1 MKIALVSPY
10 DYAYP
15 GGVTEHISHLN
26 SQFRSMG
33 HEVRILAPSSQSE
46 EELPYDNLYRVG
58 KTIVKVPMNAS
69 VARIS
74 LSLTLSRQVKEILAN
89 ERFDVVHLHEPLAP
103 ALPITVLRHSR
114 TVNVG
119 TFHTYRRSHFA
130 YLYGKPLLKRYFNRL
145 QGRIAVSA
153 AARELIERYFPSQ
166 YHIIPNGIDMQLF
179 QSSLPPYAELDDGM
193 LNVLFVGRLEKR
205 KGLNYLLQAL
215 RLVQD
220 NGAHRVRLIVV
231 GAFTEEQRAEYEKR
245 VALLGLSNVIFAGF
259 VSREEKVRY
268 YKSCHVF
275 CAPSTGGESQGI
287 VLLEAMA
294 AGKPVVASS
303 IEGYRGV
310 LEGTGAGVLVPPE
323 DDAALA
329 DALVR
334 FLDNE
339 SLRLEAGESG
349 LQAAQG
355 YSWEKISAQILSFYE
370 ESIARKTPR
379 SRRYDWANIRRR
391 RKERVR

>member
-26 SQFRSMG
+26 AQFRNMG

-46 EELPYDNLYRVG
+46 DELPYDNLYRVG

-153 AARELIERYFPSQ
+153 AARQLIERYFPSQ
-166 YHIIPNGIDMQLF
+166 YRIIPNGIDRELF
-179 QSSLPPYAELDDGM
+179 QGSLPPFAELDDGM

-220 NGAHRVRLIVV
+220 SEAYRVRLIVV

-245 VALLGLSNVIFAGF
+245 VAQLGLSNVIFAGF

-329 DALVR
+329 RALVR

-339 SLRLEAGESG
+339 SLREEAGESG

-355 YSWEKISAQILSFYE
+355 YSWEKIAAQILAFYE
-370 ESIARKTPR
+370 ESIASKAPR
-379 SRRYDWANIRRR
+379 GRRYDWANIRRR

>member
-26 SQFRSMG
+26 AQYRDMG
-33 HEVRILAPSSQSE
+33 HEVRILAPSSQPE
-46 EELPYDNLYRVG
+46 EDLPYDNLYRVG
-58 KTIVKVPMNAS
+58 KTIVSVPMNAS

-74 LSLTLSRQVKEILAN
+74 LSLTLSRQVKRILAQ

-153 AARELIERYFPSQ
+153 AAHQLIERYFPAQ
-166 YHIIPNGIDMQLF
+166 YRIIPNGIDTGLF
-179 QSSLPPYAELDDGM
+179 QSALAPFPHLDDGM

-205 KGLNYLLQAL
+205 KGLTYLLQAL
-215 RLVQD
+215 HTVQRD
-220 NGAHRVRLIVV
+220 CERQVRLIVV
-231 GAFTEEQRAEYEKR
+231 GAFTEEQRADYEKK
-245 VALLGLSNVIFAGF
+245 VAQLGLANVVFGGF
-259 VSREEKVRY
+259 VSQEEKVRY

-294 AGKPVVASS
+294 AGKPVVASD
-303 IEGYRGV
+303 IEGYHGV
-310 LEGTGAGVLVPPE
+310 LAGTGAGVLVPPE
-323 DDAALA
+323 DDGALA
-329 DALVR
+329 QALLE
-334 FLDNE
+334 FLARE
-339 SLRLEAGESG
+339 SLRTEAGARG
-349 LQAAQG
+349 LAAATD
-355 YSWEKISAQILSFYE
+355 YSWEKVATQIVSFYE
-370 ESIARKTPR
+370 ECIARKTPR
-379 SRRYDWANIRRR
+379 SRRFDWANIPRR
-391 RKERVR
+391 RK

>member
-26 SQFRSMG
+26 AQFRGMG

-58 KTIVKVPMNAS
+58 KTIVGVPTNAS

-74 LSLTLSRQVKEILAN
+74 LSLTLSRQVKEILGN

-145 QGRIAVSA
+145 QGQIAVSE

-166 YHIIPNGIDMQLF
+166 YNIIPNGIDIQLF
-179 QSSLPPYAELDDGM
+179 QSGLPPFPHLDDGM

-205 KGLNYLLQAL
+205 KGLTYLLDAL
-215 RLVQD
+215 RVVQARGD
-220 NGAHRVRLIVV
+220 HRVRLIVV
-231 GAFTEEQRAEYEKR
+231 GAFSEAQRTEYEKK
-245 VALLGLSNVIFAGF
+245 VAQLQLSDVHFVGF
-259 VSREEKVRY
+259 VSREDKVRY
-268 YKSCHVF
+268 YKSCHIF

-310 LEGTGAGVLVPPE
+310 LAGTGAGVLVPPE
-323 DDAALA
+323 DDGALA
-329 DALVR
+329 GALTH
-334 FLDNE
+334 FLE
-339 SLRLEAGESG
+339 SSTLREEAGARG
-349 LQAAQG
+349 AQVAQD
-355 YSWEKISAQILSFYE
+355 YSWEKVAAQILAFYE
-370 ESIARKTPR
+370 DSIARAAPR

-391 RKERVR
+391 RKERAR

>member
-15 GGVTEHISHLN
+15 GGVTEHITHLN
-26 SQFRSMG
+26 AQFRSMG
-33 HEVRILAPSSQSE
+33 HEVRILAPSSQPE

-58 KTIVKVPMNAS
+58 KTIVRVPMNAS

-153 AARELIERYFPSQ
+153 AARELISRYFPAK
-166 YHIIPNGIDMQLF
+166 YRIIPNGIDMDLF
-179 QSSLPPYAELDDGM
+179 QGSLPPLPELDDGM

-205 KGLNYLLQAL
+205 KGLTYLLQAL
-215 RLVQD
+215 QKVQASGSH
-220 NGAHRVRLIVV
+220 NVRLIVV
-231 GAFTEEQRAEYEKR
+231 GAFTEEQRADYEKR
-245 VALLGLSNVIFAGF
+245 VAQLGLANVVFVGF
-259 VSREEKVRY
+259 VSREDKARY

-310 LEGTGAGVLVPPE
+310 LEGAGAGTLVPPE

-329 DALVR
+329 GALTR
-334 FLDNE
+334 YLANE
-339 SLRLEAGESG
+339 SLREDVGANG

-355 YSWEKISAQILSFYE
+355 YSWEKVATQLIEFYE
-370 ESIARKTPR
+370 ESIANRAPR
-379 SRRYDWANIRRR
+379 SRRYDWAKIRRR

>member
-26 SQFRSMG
+26 EQFQGMG

-58 KTIVKVPMNAS
+58 KTIVRVPTNAS

-145 QGRIAVSA
+145 QGR
-153 AARELIERYFPSQ
+153 ELIERYFPSQ
-166 YHIIPNGIDMQLF
+166 YRIIPNGIDMRLF
-179 QSSLPPYAELDDGM
+179 QSALPPFPELDDGK

-205 KGLNYLLQAL
+205 KGLNYLLRAL
-215 RLVQD
+215 RRVQES
-220 NGAHRVRLIVV
+220 GAHDVRLIVV

-245 VALLGLSNVIFAGF
+245 VGRLGLSHVRFVGF
-259 VSREEKVRY
+259 VSREDKVRY

-294 AGKPVVASS
+294 AGKPVVASD
-303 IEGYRGV
+303 IEGYHAV
-310 LEGTGAGVLVPPE
+310 LEGTGAGALVPPE

-329 DALVR
+329 RELTR
-334 FLDNE
+334 FLDDE
-339 SLRLEAGESG
+339 SLRRETGAKG
-349 LQAAQG
+349 LVAAQD
-355 YSWEKISAQILSFYE
+355 YSWEKIATQLAAFYE
-370 ESIARKTPR
+370 ETITRARPR
-379 SRRYDWANIRRR
+379 SRRFDWASVERR
-391 RKERVR
+391 RKDRVG

>member
-26 SQFRSMG
+26 AQFRSMG
-33 HEVRILAPSSQSE
+33 HEVRILAPSSQPE

-58 KTIVKVPMNAS
+58 KTIVGVPTNAS

-74 LSLTLSRQVKEILAN
+74 LSLTLSRQVKEILSS

-166 YHIIPNGIDMQLF
+166 YRIIPNGIDMRLF
-179 QSSLPPYAELDDGM
+179 QSDLPPFPELNDGM
-193 LNVLFVGRLEKR
+193 MNVLFVGRLEKR
-205 KGLNYLLQAL
+205 KGLTYLLQAL
-215 RLVQD
+215 QTVQERSACD
-220 NGAHRVRLIVV
+220 VRLIVV
-231 GAFTEEQRAEYEKR
+231 GAFTEAQRAEYEKR
-245 VALLGLSNVIFAGF
+245 VAQLGLVNVLFVGF

-310 LEGTGAGVLVPPE
+310 LAGTGAGALVPPE

-329 DALVR
+329 QSLLR
-334 FLDNE
+334 FLNDE
-339 SLRLEAGESG
+339 SLRAQAGAKG
-349 LQAAQG
+349 AVAAQD
-355 YSWEKISAQILSFYE
+355 YSWEKVAAQLMAFYE
-370 ESIARKTPR
+370 ESMAKATPR
-379 SRRYDWANIRRR
+379 GPRYNWARIRRWK
-391 RKERVR
+391 KERVS

>member
-26 SQFRSMG
+26 AQFRRMG
-33 HEVRILAPSSQSE
+33 HEVRILAPSSQPE

-58 KTIVKVPMNAS
+58 KTIVRVPTNAS

-74 LSLTLSRQVKEILAN
+74 LSLTLSRQVKEILSG

-166 YHIIPNGIDMQLF
+166 YHIIPNGIDMRLF
-179 QSSLPPYAELDDGM
+179 QSALPPFPELDDGM
-193 LNVLFVGRLEKR
+193 MNVLFVGRLEKR
-205 KGLNYLLQAL
+205 KGLAYLLEAL
-215 RLVQD
+215 RTVQERSAQD
-220 NGAHRVRLIVV
+220 VRLIVV
-231 GAFTEEQRAEYEKR
+231 GAFTEEQRADYEKI
-245 VALLGLSNVIFAGF
+245 VAELGLANVMFVGF

-294 AGKPVVASS
+294 AGKPVVASG

-310 LEGTGAGVLVPPE
+310 LAGTGAGALVPPE

-329 DALVR
+329 QALLR
-334 FLDNE
+334 FLDSE
-339 SLRLEAGESG
+339 SLRAEAGAKG
-349 LQAAQG
+349 AQAAQG
-355 YSWEKISAQILSFYE
+355 YSWEKVAAQIIGFYE
-370 ESIARKTPR
+370 ESIANAAPR
-379 SRRYDWANIRRR
+379 GPRYNWARIRRW
-391 RKERVR
+391 KKDKVS

>member
-26 SQFRSMG
+26 AQFRGMG

-58 KTIVKVPMNAS
+58 KTIVRVPTNAS

-74 LSLTLSRQVKEILAN
+74 LSLTLSRQVKEILGN

-145 QGRIAVSA
+145 QGQIAVSE

-166 YHIIPNGIDMQLF
+166 YNIIPNGIDVQLF
-179 QSSLPPYAELDDGM
+179 QGGLPPFPHLDDGM

-205 KGLNYLLQAL
+205 KGLTHLLDAL
-215 RLVQD
+215 RVVQERGD
-220 NGAHRVRLIVV
+220 HRVRLIVV
-231 GAFTEEQRAEYEKR
+231 GAFTEAQRTEYEKK
-245 VALLGLSNVIFAGF
+245 VAQLRLSDVHFVGF
-259 VSREEKVRY
+259 VSREDKVRY
-268 YKSCHVF
+268 YKSCHIF

-310 LEGTGAGVLVPPE
+310 LAGTGAGVLVPPE
-323 DDAALA
+323 DEGALA
-329 DALVR
+329 GALTH
-334 FLDNE
+334 FLD
-339 SLRLEAGESG
+339 SSALREEAGARG
-349 LQAAQG
+349 AQTAQD
-355 YSWEKISAQILSFYE
+355 YSWEKIAAQILAFYE
-370 ESIARKTPR
+370 DSIARAAPR

-391 RKERVR
+391 RKERAR

>member
-26 SQFRSMG
+26 AQFRSMG

-58 KTIVKVPMNAS
+58 KTIVGVPTNAS

-74 LSLTLSRQVKEILAN
+74 LSLTLSRQVKEILGN

-145 QGRIAVSA
+145 QGRIAVSE

-166 YHIIPNGIDMQLF
+166 YRIIPNGIDVKLF
-179 QSSLPPYAELDDGM
+179 QSAVPPFPHLDDGM

-205 KGLNYLLQAL
+205 KGLTYLLDAL
-215 RLVQD
+215 RVVQERGD
-220 NGAHRVRLIVV
+220 HRVRLIVV
-231 GAFTEEQRAEYEKR
+231 GAFTEAQRSEYEKK
-245 VALLGLSNVIFAGF
+245 VAQLRLSDVLFVGF
-259 VSREEKVRY
+259 VSREDKVRY
-268 YKSCHVF
+268 YKSCHIF

-310 LEGTGAGVLVPPE
+310 LAGTGAGVLVPPE
-323 DDAALA
+323 DDGALA
-329 DALVR
+329 GALTH
-334 FLDNE
+334 FLDN
-339 SLRLEAGESG
+339 SALREEAGARG
-349 LQAAQG
+349 AQAAQD
-355 YSWEKISAQILSFYE
+355 YSWEKIAVQLLAFYE
-370 ESIARKTPR
+370 ESIAGAVPR

-391 RKERVR
+391 RKERAR

>member
-26 SQFRSMG
+26 AQFRSMG
-33 HEVRILAPSSQSE
+33 HEVRILAPSSQPE
-46 EELPYDNLYRVG
+46 EDLPYDNLYRVG
-58 KTIVKVPMNAS
+58 KTIVRVPMNAS

-153 AARELIERYFPSQ
+153 AARELIARYFPAKYS
-166 YHIIPNGIDMQLF
+166 IIPNGIDMELF
-179 QSSLPPYAELDDGM
+179 QSSLPSFPELDDGM

-205 KGLNYLLQAL
+205 KGLTYLLQAL
-215 RLVQD
+215 QRIQAS
-220 NGAHRVRLIVV
+220 GSHSVRLIVV
-231 GAFTEEQRAEYEKR
+231 GAFTEEQRADYEKK
-245 VALLGLSNVIFAGF
+245 VGQLGLSNVVFVGF
-259 VSREEKVRY
+259 VSREDKARY

-310 LEGTGAGVLVPPE
+310 LEGTGAGTLVPPE
-323 DDAALA
+323 DDGALA
-329 DALVR
+329 DALTQY
-334 FLDNE
+334 LASE
-339 SLRLEAGESG
+339 SLRLEAGANG

-355 YSWEKISAQILSFYE
+355 YSWEKVAKQLVEFYE
-370 ESIARKTPR
+370 ESIANRAPR

>member
-1 MKIALVSPY
+1 VKIALVSPY

-26 SQFRSMG
+26 AQFRSMG
-33 HEVRILAPSSQSE
+33 HQVRILAPSSQPE
-46 EELPYDNLYRVG
+46 GELPYDNLYRVG
-58 KTIVKVPMNAS
+58 KTIVGVPTNAS

-74 LSLTLSRQVKEILAN
+74 LSLTLSRQVKQILAN

-153 AARELIERYFPSQ
+153 AARELIERYFPSS
-166 YHIIPNGIDMQLF
+166 YRIIPNGIDMQLF
-179 QSSLPPYAELDDGM
+179 QSAVPPFQELDDGM

-205 KGLNYLLQAL
+205 KGLTYLLQAL
-215 RLVQD
+215 KKIQERT
-220 NGAHRVRLIVV
+220 AHRVRLIVV
-231 GAFTEEQRAEYEKR
+231 GAFTEDQRSENQRE
-245 VALLGLSNVIFAGF
+245 VAQLGLSDVIFAGF

-323 DDAALA
+323 DHAALA
-329 DALVR
+329 SALMR
-334 FLDNE
+334 FLEEE
-339 SLRLEAGESG
+339 SLRETLGAKG
-349 LQAAQG
+349 LVAARE
-355 YSWEKISAQILSFYE
+355 YSWEKVATQLIAFYE
-370 ESIARKTPR
+370 DTIADATPR
-379 SRRYDWANIRRR
+379 SRRFDWAGVQRR
-391 RKERVR
+391 RKDRLR

>member
-26 SQFRSMG
+26 GQFQGMG
-33 HEVRILAPSSQSE
+33 HDVRILAPSSQPE

-58 KTIVKVPMNAS
+58 KTIVRVPTNAS

-74 LSLTLSRQVKEILAN
+74 LSLTLSRQVKEILAD

-145 QGRIAVSA
+145 QGRVAVSD
-153 AARELIERYFPSQ
+153 AARELIERYFPAR
-166 YHIIPNGIDMQLF
+166 YRIIPNGIDMQLF
-179 QSSLPPYAELDDGM
+179 QSALPPFPNLDDGM
-193 LNVLFVGRLEKR
+193 LNILFVGRLEKR
-205 KGLNYLLQAL
+205 KGLTYLLQAL
-215 RLVQD
+215 RIVQESGTYD
-220 NGAHRVRLIVV
+220 VRLIVV
-231 GAFTEEQRAEYEKR
+231 GAFTEEQRGEYEKR
-245 VALLGLSNVIFAGF
+245 VAQLGLSNVLFVGF

-310 LEGTGAGVLVPPE
+310 LDGTGAGELVPPKDE
-323 DDAALA
+323 AALA
-329 DALVR
+329 RALLH
-334 FLDNE
+334 FLECE
-339 SLRLEAGESG
+339 SLRDEVGEKG

-355 YSWEKISAQILSFYE
+355 YSWEKIATQLVAFYE
-370 ESIARKTPR
+370 ETIASARPR
-379 SRRYDWANIRRR
+379 SRRFDWARVERR
-391 RKERVR
+391 RKE

>member
-26 SQFRSMG
+26 VQFREMG
-33 HEVRILAPSSQSE
+33 HEVRILAPSSQPE

-58 KTIVKVPMNAS
+58 KTIVRVPTNAS

-74 LSLTLSRQVKEILAN
+74 LSLTLSRQVKQILAQ

-103 ALPITVLRHSR
+103 ALPITVLRHAR

-130 YLYGKPLLKRYFNRL
+130 YLYGKPLLKRYFSRL
-145 QGRIAVSA
+145 QGHIAVSA
-153 AARELIERYFPSQ
+153 AARQLIERYFPAQ
-166 YHIIPNGIDMQLF
+166 YRIIPNGIDAGLF
-179 QSSLPPYAELDDGM
+179 QGGLAPFSHLNDGM

-205 KGLNYLLQAL
+205 KGLTYLLQAL
-215 RLVQD
+215 QTVQR
-220 NGAHRVRLIVV
+220 HCPQPVRLIVV
-231 GAFTEEQRAEYEKR
+231 GAFTEEQRADYEKK
-245 VALLGLSNVIFAGF
+245 VAQLGLANVVFVGF
-259 VSREEKVRY
+259 VSREDKVRY

-294 AGKPVVASS
+294 AGRPVVASN
-303 IEGYRGV
+303 IEGYHGV
-310 LEGTGAGVLVPPE
+310 LADTGAGLLVPPE
-323 DDAALA
+323 DDGALA
-329 DALVR
+329 RALLR
-334 FLDNE
+334 FLEQE
-339 SLRLEAGESG
+339 SLREDAGASG
-349 LQAAQG
+349 LAAAKD
-355 YSWEKISAQILSFYE
+355 YSWEKVATQIVSYYE
-370 ESIARKTPR
+370 ECIARKTPR
-379 SRRYDWANIRRR
+379 TRRYNWARIPRR
-391 RKERVR
+391 RK

>member
-26 SQFRSMG
+26 AQFRSMG
-33 HEVRILAPSSQSE
+33 HEVRILAPSSQPE
-46 EELPYDNLYRVG
+46 EELPHEYLYRVG

-74 LSLTLSRQVKEILAN
+74 LSLTLSRQVKEILAK

-145 QGRIAVSA
+145 QGRIAVSD
-153 AARELIERYFPSQ
+153 AARELISRYFPSQ
-166 YHIIPNGIDMQLF
+166 YRIIPNGIDMKLF
-179 QSSLPPYAELDDGM
+179 QSALPPFPDLDDGM

-205 KGLNYLLQAL
+205 KGLTYLLQAL
-215 RLVQD
+215 QTVQES
-220 NGAHRVRLIVV
+220 GAHRVRLIVV
-231 GAFTEEQRAEYEKR
+231 GAFAEAQRAEYEKKA
-245 VALLGLSNVIFAGF
+245 VQLGLSNVVFVGF

-294 AGKPVVASS
+294 AGKPVVASN

-323 DDAALA
+323 NDKALA
-329 DALVR
+329 HALMQ
-334 FLDNE
+334 FLDHE
-339 SLRLEAGESG
+339 TLREEAGARG
-349 LQAAQG
+349 LQAAQS
-355 YSWEKISAQILSFYE
+355 YSWEKIATQLIAFYE
-370 ESIARKTPR
+370 ESIANKAPR
-379 SRRYDWANIRRR
+379 SRRYDWARIHR
-391 RKERVR
+391 RKKEKVR

>member
-26 SQFRSMG
+26 GQFQGMG
-33 HEVRILAPSSQSE
+33 HEVRILAPSSQPE

-58 KTIVKVPMNAS
+58 KTIVRVPTNAS

-145 QGRIAVSA
+145 QGRIAVSD
-153 AARELIERYFPSQ
+153 AARELIERYFPAR
-166 YHIIPNGIDMQLF
+166 YRIIPNGIDMQLF
-179 QSSLPPYAELDDGM
+179 QSALPPFPNLDDGM
-193 LNVLFVGRLEKR
+193 LNILFVGRLEKR
-205 KGLNYLLQAL
+205 KGLTYLLQAL
-215 RLVQD
+215 QIVQESGTYD
-220 NGAHRVRLIVV
+220 VRLIVV
-231 GAFTEEQRAEYEKR
+231 GAFTEEQRGEYEKR
-245 VALLGLSNVIFAGF
+245 VTQLGLSNVLFVGF

-310 LEGTGAGVLVPPE
+310 LEGTGAGELVPPQ
-323 DDAALA
+323 DGAALA
-329 DALVR
+329 RALMR
-334 FLDNE
+334 FLDLE
-339 SLRLEAGESG
+339 SLRDEVGEKG

-355 YSWEKISAQILSFYE
+355 YSWEKIATQLVAFYE
-370 ESIARKTPR
+370 ETIASARPR
-379 SRRYDWANIRRR
+379 SRRFDWARVERR
-391 RKERVR
+391 RKERAQ

>member
-26 SQFRSMG
+26 AQFRSMG

-58 KTIVKVPMNAS
+58 KTIVGVPTNAS

-74 LSLTLSRQVKEILAN
+74 LSLTLSRQVKEILGS

-103 ALPITVLRHSR
+103 VLPITVLRHSR

-145 QGRIAVSA
+145 QGRIAVSE

-166 YHIIPNGIDMQLF
+166 YRIIPNGIDVQLF
-179 QSSLPPYAELDDGM
+179 QSGAPPFAHLDDGM

-205 KGLNYLLQAL
+205 KGLTYLLDAL
-215 RLVQD
+215 RVVQERGD
-220 NGAHRVRLIVV
+220 HRVRLIVV
-231 GAFTEEQRAEYEKR
+231 GAFTEAQRAEYEKK
-245 VALLGLSNVIFAGF
+245 VAQLRLSDVLFVGF
-259 VSREEKVRY
+259 VSREDKVRY
-268 YKSCHVF
+268 YKSCHIF

-310 LEGTGAGVLVPPE
+310 LAGTGAGVLVPPE
-323 DDAALA
+323 DDGALA
-329 DALVR
+329 GALTH
-334 FLDNE
+334 FLDN
-339 SLRLEAGESG
+339 SALREEAGARG
-349 LQAAQG
+349 AQAAQD
-355 YSWEKISAQILSFYE
+355 YSWEKIAVQLLAFYE
-370 ESIARKTPR
+370 ESIAGAVPR

-391 RKERVR
+391 RKERAR